1 MTTPYDRRS
10 EARQV
15 RYSPCL
21 IRDEAGHIFQGMIG
35 DAGAGGVQLIDAETL
50 QVGQKVRVFSLPASI
65 NESGCVA
72 WRRSQ
77 AAGIVFLTGEA

>member
-1 MTTPYDRRS
+1 
-10 EARQV
+10 
-15 RYSPCL
+15 
-21 IRDEAGHIFQGMIG
+21 MIG